1 MLVSQLLAIATQLA
15 VLTYYTGVLVYM
27 LPIPLKRLK
36 KLAPHLMVDGLYAAL
51 LIGLFSTLL
60 YVSDYIGSLSGYT
73 LTDVLVTTQMYF
85 RGILELYYM
94 KKMYEL
100 VLSGIPIG
108 RPSLAIS
115 IIFIPLMVV
124 YTFIVSASL
133 SLLSVVLSIINL
145 KAELMALGVALYAI
159 PLRLARSAGA
169 SLIAFALVVNAAL
182 PFFPHWMKMILS
194 SVGLTE
200 KELFWENQTLTTYP
214 TPSIH
219 PFWGR
224 VTDGLGDAPKYAV
237 VAVENSTTVI
247 LYQTNRQGYYAAS
260 NPAPSTGTYDIYV
273 DYMGLR
279 ITEPPMIQVRVPAD
293 LEPTYEA
300 TILPYRFDIKF
311 SRNVKFLEPQAVL
324 WTNCAMDNAELY
336 MALDGDRIVYSN
348 VLECRFMIS
357 PELHAVMSIPSV
369 CRLRSFLILP
379 ASVGAVTR
387 ASLEQRDWHGLQ
399 VDVYNIVGQVNLTL
413 LEGSGGF
420 MLRVDYDC
428 PKSYVPYQP
437 LGVSSLEPDMLYAQV
452 TDELEKSVTKIDMI
466 NIIPFG
472 IAFSLSVFSF
482 LTIVMLIVRDT
493 ARLIGAYSPSI
504 VIEPLR

>member
-1 MLVSQLLAIATQLA
+1 LLVSQLLAIATQLA
-15 VLTYYTGVLVYM
+15 VLTYYTGVLIYM

-36 KLAPHLMVDGLYAAL
+36 RLAPHLMVDGLYAAL

-73 LTDVLVTTQMYF
+73 LMDVLVTTQGYF
-85 RGILELYYM
+85 RGVLELYYM

-100 VLSGIPIG
+100 LMSAIPIG
-108 RPSLAIS
+108 KPSLAIS

-133 SLLSVVLSIINL
+133 SLLSIVLSVINL
-145 KAELMALGVALYAI
+145 KAELMALGVALYAV

-194 SVGLTE
+194 SVGLSE
-200 KELFWENQTLTTYP
+200 KELFWENETLTTYP
-214 TPSIH
+214 TPSLH

-224 VTDGLGDAPKYAV
+224 VTDSLGDAPKYAV

-273 DYMGLR
+273 DYMGLK
-279 ITEPPMIQVRVPAD
+279 ITEPPLMRVRVPAD

-300 TILPYRFDIKF
+300 TILPYRFDIKL
-311 SRNVKFLEPQAVL
+311 SSIVKFLEPQAIL
-324 WTNCAMDNAELY
+324 WTNCAIEDAEHY
-336 MALDGDRIVYSN
+336 IAPDGDRIVHSN
-348 VLECRFMIS
+348 VLKCTFMIS
-357 PELHAVMSIPSV
+357 PELHAMMGLPSA
-369 CRLRSFLILP
+369 CRLRSFLIQP
-379 ASVGAVTR
+379 PSVGGVTR
-387 ASLEQRDWHGLQ
+387 ATLEQRDWHGLQ
-399 VDVYNIVGQVNLTL
+399 VDVYSIVGLVNLTKI
-413 LEGSGGF
+413 ENGGF
-420 MLRVDYDC
+420 TLRIDYDC
-428 PKSYVPYQP
+428 PRNYVPYQP
-437 LGVSSLEPDMLYAQV
+437 LGVSSLEPDSLYAQV
-452 TDELEKSVTKIDMI
+452 TAELEKSVEKADMM